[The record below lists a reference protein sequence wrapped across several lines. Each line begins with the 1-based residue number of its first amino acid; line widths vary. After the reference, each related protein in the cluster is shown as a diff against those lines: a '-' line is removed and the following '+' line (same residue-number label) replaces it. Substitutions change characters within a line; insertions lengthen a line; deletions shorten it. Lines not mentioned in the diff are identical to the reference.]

1 MFFFWNL
8 LTSWYQFKN
17 LKPDS
22 INKSLTYKSVN
33 FKQFS
38 SIKYVHFDFDFHL
51 HFHLFAHSLFRS
63 QSFDAIIISRPDPSR
78 DYLVMKRFNSTI
90 FSSRKFLS
98 FLMLSWV
105 GHILVLYPYY
115 NLITSIKISSLNV
128 SQIR

>member
-1 MFFFWNL
+1 MFKVLKFTDQLVPGENI
-8 LTSWYQFKN
+8 
-17 LKPDS
+17 KPDS

-38 SIKYVHFDFDFHL
+38 SIKCVHFDFHL

-90 FSSRKFLS
+90 FLFEKVFVISDAI
-98 FLMLSWV
+98 LSW
-105 GHILVLYPYY
+105 
-115 NLITSIKISSLNV
+115 T
-128 SQIR
+128 